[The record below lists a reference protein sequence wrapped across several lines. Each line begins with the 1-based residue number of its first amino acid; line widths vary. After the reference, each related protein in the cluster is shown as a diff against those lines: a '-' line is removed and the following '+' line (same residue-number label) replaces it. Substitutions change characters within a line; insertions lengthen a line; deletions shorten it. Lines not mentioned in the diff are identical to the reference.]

1 MPFATNLH
9 PFATYLPI
17 RTRWLLLAVTL
28 VWLAGCAM
36 PNAKKS
42 PLRDPFS
49 QGEKFSC
56 GESCPKGRTP

>member
-1 MPFATNLH
+1 MPFTINL
-9 PFATYLPI
+9 PPATYLPT

-28 VWLAGCAM
+28 VWLVGCAM

-42 PLRDPFS
+42 AIRDPFS

-56 GESCPKGRTP
+56 GEQTPKGGPR